1 MQNLIMEKRVGVVKQ
16 EATMV
21 TLLETRYAVS
31 LFGTS
36 C

>member
-1 MQNLIMEKRVGVVKQ
+1 MEERVGVVNQ
-16 EATMV
+16 EETMV